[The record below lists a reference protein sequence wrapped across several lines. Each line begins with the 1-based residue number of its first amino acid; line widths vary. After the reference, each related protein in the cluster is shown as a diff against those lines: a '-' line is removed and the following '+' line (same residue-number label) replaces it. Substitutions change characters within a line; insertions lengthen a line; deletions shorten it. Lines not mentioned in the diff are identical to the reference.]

1 MFGFFERRK
10 ASRFA
15 VDLPVDVDASETAL
29 TIHTR
34 IREVSVDGLQ
44 MVTEKPIEMGTAVK
58 LAFEIPR
65 TPQRPRPMSIVVQGH
80 VIHSKR
86 RDERFF
92 EVGVNIEVI
101 DPAAQEAYAI
111 YLASL
116 ASR

>member
-10 ASRFA
+10 ATRFA
-15 VDLPVDVDASETAL
+15 VDIPVDVDASETAL
-29 TIHTR
+29 SLHTH

-44 MVTEKPIEMGTAVK
+44 LVTEKPIELGALVK
-58 LAFEIPR
+58 LAFELPR

-116 ASR
+116 GAR